1 MGNNKNQTSFFDYW
15 INSKNNEENIT
26 HIKKIEPSE
35 GLFQEFPSFLNEDII
50 SLLIENN
57 IKELYTHQTK
67 AIEIINSNKNV
78 GVTSG
83 PSSGKSL
90 IYLLPILNDIL
101 NGKNSTAFFLF
112 PTKAL
117 AYDQLQHI
125 RFLIDNSN
133 LDIKQKKIL
142 ATKISVYDGDTP
154 KEFRINIRKQAQVI
168 LTNPDMLHIGILPN
182 HDLWENFL
190 DNLKYLVL
198 DEAHVYTGVFGSH
211 VANVIRRLK
220 RILSLYRK
228 SLIYICTTATIGNPT
243 DFLSNLIEEELEFVQ
258 EDGAPKTGKKVVFY
272 NPPLVNQELGI
283 RKSLHQE
290 TLRIVEEF
298 SSNEIQALVFQR
310 SRKEV
315 EKSLKIMQENSSLSS
330 KVFTSG
336 YRSGYLA
343 QDRRKIEEEFRAGKI
358 KTLFSTNALEL
369 GVDIGNLQCVILS
382 GYPGT
387 ISSTW
392 QQIGRSGRTLNESIA
407 IFIASANPIDQFII
421 KRPEYLLVNNPENA
435 LINANNPNI
444 LLDHLVNSILEISF
458 IEGEN
463 FGNLDWQTI
472 EPILEQLLQLGIIY
486 KSNNKYSVIT
496 NNNPREPFSLRNIN
510 SNSMKLIEVTNQE
523 KKIIGE
529 VDYASSFWMVHPNAI
544 YLHLG
549 EQYLVE
555 ELNLQNCE
563 VVLSKSYANY
573 FTEPTIKTT
582 YEILNQK
589 EEFVHNNLN
598 IQYGEIQVTQ
608 QVTGYKEILWETN
621 QKINIHKLDL
631 PETQLET
638 EAFWFYIPNNLKDQL
653 ISENLW
659 LNYQNDYGPGWK
671 KYKDLIRKRDHY
683 TCQRCGIKEENSA
696 HHVHH
701 IKPYK
706 LFDSMELANHP
717 SNLIT
722 LCATCH
728 KLAETQVRVRSGL
741 AGLSYLFRTLSP
753 LFVMCSMNDIGVV
766 TDTKNTITGFENS
779 IIVYDNIPYGLGLS
793 YDLFN
798 KFPYILHEMYLHV
811 SDCGCHNGCPSC
823 VGPISDEGY
832 GGKTETN
839 HLLKLLLNEINGSSI
854 QEKA

>member
-1 MGNNKNQTSFFDYW
+1 MVNNKNKISFLDYW

-26 HIKKIEPSE
+26 HIKKIEPSK
-35 GLFQEFPSFLNEDII
+35 GSFQEFPSFLNSDVK
-50 SLLIENN
+50 SLLLANN
-57 IKELYTHQTK
+57 IKTLYAHQAK
-67 AIEIINSNKNV
+67 AIEIINLNKNV

-90 IYLLPILNDIL
+90 IYLLPILNDIF
-101 NGKNSTAFFLF
+101 NGKNTTAIFLF

-125 RFLIDNSN
+125 RFLIENSN

-154 KEFRINIRKQAQVI
+154 KEIRINIRKHAQVI

-182 HDLWENFL
+182 HDLWEDFL
-190 DNLKYLVL
+190 DHLKYLVL

-220 RILSLYRK
+220 RILSLSRK
-228 SLIYICTTATIGNPT
+228 SLVFICTTATIGNPI
-243 DFLSNLIEEELEFVQ
+243 DFLTNLIEEELDFVQ
-258 EDGAPKTGKKVVFY
+258 DDGAPKTGKKVVFY

-298 SSNEIQALVFQR
+298 SSNEIQVLVFQR

-315 EKSLKIMQENSSLSS
+315 EKSLKLMQENSNLSS
-330 KVFTSG
+330 KTFSSG

-343 QDRRKIEEEFRAGKI
+343 QDRRKIEEDFRTDKI

-392 QQIGRSGRTLNESIA
+392 QQIGRSGRSLNESIA

-435 LINANNPNI
+435 LINADNPNI

-463 FGNLDWQTI
+463 FGKLNWQTI

-486 KSNNKYSVIT
+486 KSKNKYSVIT
-496 NNNPREPFSLRNIN
+496 NSNPREPFSLRNIN
-510 SNSMKLIEVTNQE
+510 SNSMKLIDTSNQE
-523 KKIIGE
+523 RNMIGE
-529 VDYASSFWMVHPNAI
+529 IDYASSFWMVHPNAI

-555 ELNLQNCE
+555 ELNFKNSE
-563 VVLSKSYANY
+563 VVLRKSNANY
-573 FTEPTIKTT
+573 FTEPSIKST

-589 EEFVHNNLN
+589 EEIVTNNLHTR
-598 IQYGEIQVTQ
+598 YGEIQVTQ

-621 QKINIHKLDL
+621 QKINVHKLDL

-638 EAFWFYIPNNLKDQL
+638 EAFWFYIPDNIKDQL
-653 ISENLW
+653 IKDNLW

-671 KYKDLIRKRDHY
+671 KYSDLIRKRDQF
-683 TCQRCGIKEENSA
+683 TCQRCGVKEENAA

-722 LCATCH
+722 LCAACH

-766 TDTKNTITGFENS
+766 TDMKNTITGFENS

-793 YDLFN
+793 YDLYK
-798 KFPYILHEMYLHV
+798 KFPYILQEMHTHV
-811 SDCGCHNGCPSC
+811 SECGCHNGCPSC
-823 VGPISDEGY
+823 VGPISEEGY

-854 QEKA
+854 